1 MAKLLLISGSL
12 RGGSTN
18 SATLRTAAA
27 LAPAGIEAE
36 IYDGMGRLPHFNPDD
51 DPADGVG
58 LDAEVAAL
66 RAALTDADALLLSTP
81 EYAGALPGSFK
92 NLLDWTVGG
101 GQTDNMPVAWLNVSG
116 AAAPSGGTDAHDSL
130 RKVLGYTGAVIVEA
144 ACLRLPLARDDVGK
158 HGLVAPPETRE
169 AIVAAMTTLAAAAD
183 CQEIFGGGPAFI
195 SEIGPVIGAHVGPGL
210 IGIGAISWSLLD
222 AG

>member
-58 LDAEVAAL
+58 LDPEVAAL
-66 RAALTDADALLLSTP
+66 RTALGEADGVLLSTP

-101 GQTDNMPVAWLNVSG
+101 GQMSGMPVAWINVSG
-116 AAAPSGGTDAHDSL
+116 AAAPSGGADAHDSL
-130 RKVLGYTGAVIVEA
+130 RKVLGYTGSEIVEGA
-144 ACLRLPLARDDVGK
+144 VLRLPLSRDDVGEDD
-158 HGLVAPPETRE
+158 LIAPEDKRA
-169 AIVAAMTTLAAAAD
+169 AIVDAMTALASAA
-183 CQEIFGGGPAFI
+183 Q
-195 SEIGPVIGAHVGPGL
+195 
-210 IGIGAISWSLLD
+210 
-222 AG
+222 

>member
-58 LDAEVAAL
+58 LDPEVAAL
-66 RAALTDADALLLSTP
+66 RAALADADALLLSTP

-101 GQTDNMPVAWLNVSG
+101 GQTDGMPVAWLNVSG
-116 AAAPSGGTDAHDSL
+116 AAAPSGGADAHESL
-130 RKVLGYTGAVIVEA
+130 RKVLGYTNARIIED
-144 ACLRLPLARDDVGK
+144 ACLRLPLARDGIGAD
-158 HGLVAPPETRE
+158 GLVASNEARE
-169 AIVAAMTTLAAAAD
+169 AILAAVTALAAAAD
-183 CQEIFGGGPAFI
+183 
-195 SEIGPVIGAHVGPGL
+195 
-210 IGIGAISWSLLD
+210 
-222 AG
+222 